1 MYQKKTLI
9 INISYFKKSISFKL
23 LQNGTKTSPF

>member
-9 INISYFKKSISFKL
+9 IDISYSNKSISFKL
-23 LQNGTKTSPF
+23 LQNATSIIL